1 MAGYVLE
8 DQIGFLLRR
17 AQQRHLAIFAAGM
30 PGNLTSRQFAAL
42 AKLAAAGPSS
52 QNALGRLT
60 GMDNAT
66 ISGVLGRLE
75 ERGLVQRQPQ
85 EGDRRLLEVSLTGDG
100 AELLARCLP
109 MAQAIS
115 AETLAPLEAAEQ
127 RQLLELLRRLG

>member
-1 MAGYVLE
+1 MTDYVLD

-42 AKLAAAGPSS
+42 AKLAAVGPTS

-60 GMDNAT
+60 AMDNAT

-75 ERGLVQRQPQ
+75 ERGLVQRRAQP
-85 EGDRRLLEVSLTGDG
+85 GDRRLLEVSLTPAGSDLVAG
-100 AELLARCLP
+100 CLA
-109 MAQAIS
+109 AAGQIS
-115 AETLAPLEAAEQ
+115 AQTLAPLAPEEQ
-127 RQLLELLRRLG
+127 RLLLELLRRLG